1 MYDILPEIGIVLGCI
16 LTVCGMFFFTNV
28 GLKKSSQMA
37 APAIGSKEWTK
48 RWEAVAR
55 KADGQAIPSE
65 IPPEVQLEAAVTV
78 DDLNAKRNTH
88 RTRRFFKDM
97 KEAMAE
103 NTTLTVAEKE
113 ISRRIRR
120 ETNRHKFGMG
130 QTVKIRSCRH
140 GKRVA
145 IMVGVDQR
153 GRGIFQ
159 PIGRKCRIRR
169 HFELVEAA

>member
-48 RWEAVAR
+48 GWETVAR
-55 KADGQAIPSE
+55 KAGGQAIPSE
-65 IPPEVQLEAAVTV
+65 VPPEIQLEAAVTV

-97 KEAMAE
+97 GKAMAE
-103 NTTLTVAEKE
+103 NKAISAAEKE
-113 ISRRIRR
+113 IERRICREENRR
-120 ETNRHKFGMG
+120 KFGKG

-145 IMVGVDQR
+145 VMVGTDQR

-159 PIGRKCRIRR
+159 PIGRKCRVRR